1 MIAQL
6 SGTLIHKSPQHLVID
21 VGGVGYRV
29 AVSLN
34 SFSHLP
40 DVGEPITIHTHTHLR
55 EDQIS
60 LFGFTTLEEKTIFQK
75 LIAISGVGPK
85 IALTILSGIPAI
97 ELAEAI
103 GREDCLRLQSVPGV
117 GKKTAERIIIE
128 LKDKLAKDYPSV
140 EAAATQPNSRRLYD
154 DVLSALLNLGYQRPV
169 AEKAMKRVSWNELT
183 TIEAAI
189 RATLKELAKS

>member
-6 SGTLIHKSPQHLVID
+6 SGILVHKSPQYLVID

-29 AVSLN
+29 TVSLT
-34 SFSHLP
+34 SFSQLP
-40 DVGEPITIHTHTHLR
+40 ETGNAVTVHTHTHLR

-60 LFGFTTLEEKTIFQK
+60 LFGFMTVEEKSVFQK
-75 LIAISGVGPK
+75 LIAVSGVGPK
-85 IALTILSGIPAI
+85 MALTMLSGIPAV

-103 GREDCLRLQSVPGV
+103 GREDTPRLQSIPGV

-128 LKDKLAKDYPSV
+128 LKDKLGREMNFSGAP
-140 EAAATQPNSRRLYD
+140 AAASSTSRLYD
-154 DVLSALLNLGYQRPV
+154 DVLSALMNLGYQRPV
-169 AEKAMKRVSWNELT
+169 AEKAMKRVEWNSMA

-189 RATLKELAKS
+189 RATLKELARS